1 VTGATSGAVAT
12 VQGDADAFASALASD
27 VEWLWFLAD
36 GARPRND
43 ALDCLLAAIEPEDA
57 APATVIA
64 GLLVDDRGA
73 LLDDSFQAAPR
84 IDSGEAVRLVRQRLL
99 PIRSAGFGNCLV
111 ARAAFIRHGLPN
123 DRRFGPFAAEEWTAR
138 VLRDEPGYL
147 APASAVVMPT
157 PREPPDRGSALS
169 DLLATVRML
178 PTGTWTR
185 GYTAR
190 VLSHALIRVL
200 VPRKLA

>member
-1 VTGATSGAVAT
+1 VTGAAPGAVAT
-12 VQGDADAFASALASD
+12 VQGDVDAFARALASD
-27 VEWLWFLAD
+27 AEWLWFLAD
-36 GARPRND
+36 GARPRDD
-43 ALDCLLAAIEPEDA
+43 ALECLLAAIDPEGA
-57 APATVIA
+57 APAAVLA

-73 LLDDSFQAAPR
+73 LLDDSLQAAPR
-84 IDSGEAVRLVRQRLL
+84 IDSAEAVRLVRQRLL

-123 DRRFGPFAAEEWTAR
+123 ERKFGPFAAEEWTAR

-147 APASAVVMPT
+147 VPASAVVMPA
-157 PREPPDRGSALS
+157 PREAPDRSAALS
-169 DLLATVRML
+169 DLRAMVRML

-190 VLSHALIRVL
+190 ALWQALIRVL
-200 VPRKLA
+200 DAA